1 MLGYSL
7 FLFVNYLPAPTCN
20 SQAAKLYDQ
29 ALSSNRAETI
39 MLNTPEESLTHAQ
52 LRQRAE
58 LRLRG
63 GIAPPTQGWTIGAAS
78 LSLLHR
84 LASDPATAADALK
97 LLHELQVHQVELDLQ
112 HEHMDEE
119 RQAQEQ
125 SARRLAELYLL
136 APFAYFMVTCAGQ
149 IIEGNLVG
157 ARLLGVDRDD
167 VTHHNISCLVMPG
180 SRASLTALFQQV
192 CSSGLRHSC
201 RVQPNQSAQST
212 QSAQPGWSAQVA
224 SEPGHKRLEVV
235 ASASPDGLHCL
246 VAVVDVSDFCAAGPP
261 A

>member
-125 SARRLAELYLL
+125 SANRLADLFIS
-136 APFAYFMVTCAGQ
+136 APIAYFVVNSTGT
-149 IIEGNLVG
+149 G
-157 ARLLGVDRDD
+157 AIV
-167 VTHHNISCLVMPG
+167 NID
-180 SRASLTALFQQV
+180 ATAI
-192 CSSGLRHSC
+192 G
-201 RVQPNQSAQST
+201 T
-212 QSAQPGWSAQVA
+212 
-224 SEPGHKRLEVV
+224 
-235 ASASPDGLHCL
+235 
-246 VAVVDVSDFCAAGPP
+246 AVWQGFSVDVLTSGGGTRGDFAPSMRG
-261 A
+261 

>member
-1 MLGYSL
+1 MFGYSL
-7 FLFVNYLPAPTCN
+7 FLSVNNLPALTCN
-20 SQAAKLYDQ
+20 CQAAKLYDQ
-29 ALSSNRAETI
+29 ALSSNRVETI
-39 MLNTPEESLTHAQ
+39 MLNTPEESVTHAQ

-149 IIEGNLVG
+149 IIEGNLGG

-167 VTHHNISCLVMPG
+167 VTHHNLSCLVAPS
-180 SRASLTALFQQV
+180 SRASLTSLFQQV

-201 RVQPNQSAQST
+201 RVQAAQSDL
-212 QSAQPGWSAQVA
+212 SAKVA
-224 SEPGHKRLEVV
+224 GEPGHKRLEVV

>member
-125 SARRLAELYLL
+125 SANRLADLFIS
-136 APFAYFMVTCAGQ
+136 APIAYFVVNSTGQ
-149 IIEGNLVG
+149 VVEGNTLA
-157 ARLLGVDRDD
+157 ARLLGVNRDD
-167 VTHHNISCLVMPG
+167 VGSCNISRLVVSASRSALQALLDQVLSSGVRHRCTVQALDVTNLRYLEVIANSTAGGQNCLVVVMD
-180 SRASLTALFQQV
+180 ASDPL
-192 CSSGLRHSC
+192 
-201 RVQPNQSAQST
+201 P
-212 QSAQPGWSAQVA
+212 
-224 SEPGHKRLEVV
+224 
-235 ASASPDGLHCL
+235 
-246 VAVVDVSDFCAAGPP
+246 AAKQ